1 MEAYVC
7 MKDVSSEC
15 LAETDEEALFDANH
29 LYDRPFPLFFRSDI
43 HICIPVPHLFVC
55 NFLKYLKDTQA
66 SLQLTS
72 FSTPLLTPSP
82 STGSRLLDWFPPNW
96 MHNWS
101 AWKRRAIDLGSWWLH
116 LNSEVLD
123 WLFFSLPDFWLIKK
137 VCLSTFW
144 VTAYS
149 EIGSIST

>member
-1 MEAYVC
+1 
-7 MKDVSSEC
+7 MKKPFLTQIISM
-15 LAETDEEALFDANH
+15 TD
-29 LYDRPFPLFFRSDI
+29 RFPYSLGPI
-43 HICIPVPHLFVC
+43 YIPDPHLFVC

-123 WLFFSLPDFWLIKK
+123 WLFFFFTRLLVNKESLF
-137 VCLSTFW
+137 VNFLSHCIQWDWIHFYLNQGYFKCG
-144 VTAYS
+144 A
-149 EIGSIST
+149 ISS